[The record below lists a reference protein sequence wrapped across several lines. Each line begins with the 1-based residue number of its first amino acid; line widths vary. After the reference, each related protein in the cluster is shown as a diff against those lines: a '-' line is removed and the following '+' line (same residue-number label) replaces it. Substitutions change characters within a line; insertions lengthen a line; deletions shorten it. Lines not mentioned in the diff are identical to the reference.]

1 MNLVTTAYRPDIRK
15 NFLRINLSGP
25 ILSVEIGIIWVILV
39 LSFLLSSCNEK
50 SDVVDVSK
58 LPKATG
64 QVVSDTNYIQI
75 QPSWGSFNNPRS
87 IKIGYDYI
95 LYVTEPDSNRIVM
108 VDLAGTNLGHSQ
120 YVKRPVAITE
130 DRRFNLIIACEYD
143 TSVVVNGKT
152 NTVSLAAIAKIR
164 LFNYNHDI
172 SATPVEIVHHENLS
186 AQITRDPVTGNL
198 TSGREYTGVAV
209 LPDNSYY
216 VTRAGNNNTS
226 SVDPDNMV
234 LHIDKNDHEYSS
246 DYIDLVPSLVPT
258 GTGFVAINQISNI
271 ATFNTKQ
278 SGSDFIL
285 TQTDPENAFKVK
297 WITFNPGSELEAPSW
312 GSKLSLD
319 PTKYSSG
326 KLPDILT
333 NICVMPV
340 GVMVDDRSNIYVID
354 SQLDSLMKFDSNGKL
369 LHESFGPGKLNDP
382 LLRPL
387 GITYF
392 NKIVYISDAGHNRI
406 MRYELSTDLK

>member
-1 MNLVTTAYRPDIRK
+1 MAQRRK
-15 NFLRINLSGP
+15 KLLRISLSNP
-25 ILSVEIGIIWVILV
+25 IPFVESGIVWVFLV
-39 LSFLLSSCNEK
+39 LSFLLSCCNEK
-50 SDVVDVSK
+50 SNVVDVSR
-58 LPKATG
+58 LPKSTG
-64 QVVSDTNYIQI
+64 QVISDTNYIQI
-75 QPSWGSFNNPRS
+75 QPPWGGFNNPRNM
-87 IKIGYDYI
+87 KIGYDYI

-120 YVKRPVAITE
+120 NVKRPVAITE
-130 DRRFNLIIACEYD
+130 DRRFNLIISCEYD
-143 TSVVVNGKT
+143 TIVGGQT
-152 NTVSLAAIAKIR
+152 ITVAAIAKIQ

-172 SATPVEIVHHENLS
+172 SAAPVEIVHHENLS
-186 AQITRDPVTGNL
+186 QQITRNPVTDGL
-198 TSGREYTGVAV
+198 ASGREYTGVAV

-216 VTRAGNNNTS
+216 VTRSGNNNTS

-234 LHIDKNDHEYSS
+234 LHFDKNDHEYSS

-271 ATFNTKQ
+271 TTFNTKQ

-285 TQTDPENAFKVK
+285 TQTDPANAFKVK

-319 PTKYSSG
+319 PTSYSSG

-333 NICVMPV
+333 NIFVMPV

-382 LLRPL
+382 LLRPS

-392 NKIVYISDAGHNRI
+392 NKIVYVSDAGHNRI